1 MLEKSARSSS
11 FILQRAG
18 EDGQAVGWEK
28 GKLLKRWMPLGHV
41 RRSLWSHLRRNRVG
55 GSRLLSE
62 GHAEGAGEVLGQF
75 CFCLQM

>member
-28 GKLLKRWMPLGHV
+28 GKLLKHWTPLGHV
-41 RRSLWSHLRRNRVG
+41 
-55 GSRLLSE
+55 
-62 GHAEGAGEVLGQF
+62 
-75 CFCLQM
+75 